1 MRLPLPYGEKEL
13 SVDVPEK
20 NLLDVLKPKELKIEK
35 NADDIIRDAL
45 QNPIK
50 TRRLRDIAKKGDSVA
65 IAVDDHTRPCPTDQ
79 ILPPLLEE
87 LYLAGVRDG
96 DITIIFATGSH
107 RTVTDEEASRLLGRD
122 IASRIRYVSNDCW
135 GDDFVYIGDTS
146 MGTPVHLKRA
156 FYEADVRV
164 LTGDVE
170 IHYFAGYGGGRKS
183 VLPGV
188 AGHESIQDNYQR
200 NFFHP
205 NSRPGKL
212 DGNPMYENMSEAAK
226 MAGVDYTINIVQ
238 TEEGIIGS
246 FAGYFDSVLRK
257 GAKLVDD
264 AYRVTSG
271 EEADI
276 VVTAANGSPHDL
288 DLYQAYK
295 ALHLGLNVV
304 KEGGVIIL
312 VAECREGV
320 GDGVGASNYEKWM
333 KKYKTKEEIQRELGK
348 KFNIGGHKAFYQLKA
363 MEKANIILVTDM
375 PEREVVGTYRL
386 GYAGTPDEA
395 LQKAFEKMG
404 DGVRVTVIPEGLT
417 TLSSVKK

>member
-1 MRLPLPYGEKEL
+1 MEFNLPCGEGTRKIN
-13 SVDVPEK
+13 VPDG
-20 NLLDVLKPKELKIEK
+20 NLLDVLRTGGVKPEK
-35 NADDIIRDAL
+35 NPGDLIREAL
-45 QNPIK
+45 ENPSG
-50 TRRLRDIAKKGDSVA
+50 TPRLGDIAKEGDLVA

-87 LYLAGVRDG
+87 LYLAGVRDD

-107 RTVTDEEASRLLGRD
+107 RTVKDEEASRLLGED
-122 IASRIRYVSNDCW
+122 IASRIKYVSNDCW

-146 MGTPVHLKRA
+146 MGTPVHIKKV
-156 FYEADVRV
+156 FYEADVKI

-188 AGHESIQDNYQR
+188 VGYETIQDNYQR

-205 NSRPGKL
+205 NARPGKL

-238 TEEGIIGS
+238 TEEGIIGA
-246 FAGYFDSVLRK
+246 FTGYFDTVLRD
-257 GAKLVDD
+257 GAKLVDE
-264 AYRVTSG
+264 AYRVSTG
-271 EEADI
+271 EKADI

-312 VAECREGV
+312 IAECREGV

-375 PEREVVGTYRL
+375 PEREVVETYRL
-386 GYAGTPDEA
+386 GYARTPDEA
-395 LQKAFEKMG
+395 LMKAFEKMG
-404 DGVRVTVIPEGLT
+404 DGAKVTVIPEGLT